1 MISSYAWLAGGELPS
16 QRLRSYT
23 FGLAAAVG
31 FFFAWLTTLY
41 VLPFILAV
49 RKKLSLTDYVSVLLH
64 TSSTPSLSI
73 GALDMDTYGFQ
84 AVLSL
89 LFGSTSSF
97 QKSRTGLSSR
107 SPRW

>member
-41 VLPFILAV
+41 VLLFNLSAMRKPAMTDNFAV
-49 RKKLSLTDYVSVLLH
+49 LPH
-64 TSSTPSLSI
+64 TSSTLSLST
-73 GALDMDTYGFQ
+73 GVLDMDTYGFQ
-84 AVLSL
+84 AVSSL
-89 LFGSTSSF
+89 LSGSTSSF
-97 QKSRTGLSSR
+97 QKLRTGLSSR